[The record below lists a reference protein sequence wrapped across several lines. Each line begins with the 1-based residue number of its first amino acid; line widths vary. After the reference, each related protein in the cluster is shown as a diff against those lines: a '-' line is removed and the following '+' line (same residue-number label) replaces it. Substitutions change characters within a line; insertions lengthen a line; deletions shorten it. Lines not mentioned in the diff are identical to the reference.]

1 MASDAVPG
9 DGDCGDGRPPPSRFA
24 TTMAVVRQG
33 FAPLLDTIVPPLCLA
48 CQAPLASHD
57 ALCSGCWRE
66 IDFIRPPL
74 CERLGLPLSYDSG
87 AGTLSALAVA
97 EPPIY
102 GRARAVARHT
112 GVMRQLIHDLKFRD
126 RQDARRL
133 FGRWMAEAGRELI
146 AEADVL
152 VPVPLHR
159 MKLLRRRFNQAALLA
174 GELAQL
180 TARPV
185 APLALERRRKT
196 ASQLGLTR
204 EQRRENVSRAFAVPD
219 RRAGLVRGRRVL
231 LIDDVITTG
240 ATISAA
246 TAALLDAGATNVDV
260 LALALVTDTTGTV
273 QA

>member
-1 MASDAVPG
+1 MSGKG
-9 DGDCGDGRPPPSRFA
+9 DYDGTRPPPSRLVTA
-24 TTMAVVRQG
+24 AALVKRVVSP
-33 FAPLLDTIVPPLCLA
+33 FLDTIVPPLCLA
-48 CQAPLASHD
+48 CHAPLASHD
-57 ALCSGCWRE
+57 ALCSGCWSD

-74 CERLGLPLSYDSG
+74 CDRLGLPLSYDSG

-97 EPPIY
+97 EPPVY

-112 GVMRQLIHDLKFRD
+112 GAMRQLIHDLKFRD

-133 FGRWMAEAGRELI
+133 FGRWLAEAGRELI

-152 VPVPLHR
+152 VPVPVHR

-174 GELAQL
+174 DELARL
-180 TARPV
+180 TGRPS

-196 ASQLGLTR
+196 ATQLGLTR
-204 EQRRENVSRAFAVPD
+204 EQRRTNVSRAFAVPD
-219 RRAGLVRGRRVL
+219 RRDPLVRGRRVL
-231 LIDDVITTG
+231 LVDDVITTG

-246 TAALLDAGATNVDV
+246 TAALLDAGAANVDV